1 MNKWSALRPY
11 LFFVV
16 LALAVGGAAGAA
28 ARAGMEAYDLLT
40 KPPATPPDRLF
51 PIVWTLLY
59 LLMGIAMG
67 LVWRS
72 STGRARKEATALWS
86 IQLAVNGLWPVLFFL
101 LGAHGPAFFWLVG
114 LIVLVLFMI
123 ADFSRRNAAAAWL
136 SAPYLLWL
144 LFAAYLNLGIWLLN
158 R

>member
-1 MNKWSALRPY
+1 M
-11 LFFVV
+11 
-16 LALAVGGAAGAA
+16 
-28 ARAGMEAYDLLT
+28 
-40 KPPATPPDRLF
+40 
-51 PIVWTLLY
+51 
-59 LLMGIAMG
+59 
-67 LVWRS
+67 
-72 STGRARKEATALWS
+72 
-86 IQLAVNGLWPVLFFL
+86 NGLHDGTKRAERQIRDTGERRLQHDRERAEL
-101 LGAHGPAFFWLVG
+101 QRQHTAEHGRERDLEAAFFWLVG